1 MRVASYDEVDRDR
14 AMRLNAMAFNWLLDA
29 EKVAAIRKLDP
40 ACSDWL
46 ALYLM
51 DGQEPVAQV
60 GVCYPRLMTTEG
72 EMKAGFVWGVATRP
86 GLAHRG
92 LQKQLFGPVHER
104 MLDDGADLF
113 VLMTLRSFVAH
124 RLYEKFDYK
133 DIMPFNWSLR
143 RRRAKSKSNL
153 NVLKKQWKSKE
164 IVELYREASEGMM
177 GFSRR
182 ADDFVAIRRAWTPT
196 WLDDVCLL
204 ERRGRALG
212 YALLSKW
219 KDRLVIQE
227 ICCPE
232 ERYIPECVA
241 ALERAYDVPYIQL
254 STHTKRSTVKWA
266 EKAGL
271 TLDLGTYIVF
281 MARGARR
288 PIPKAGLERLL
299 GMDKGMFQMTD
310 LDSY

>member
-1 MRVASYDEVDRDR
+1 MRVAAYDEVDPDK
-14 AMRLNAMAFNWLLDA
+14 AMRLNAMAFNWLLDS
-29 EKVAAIRKLDP
+29 EKVAGIRKLDP

-51 DGQEPVAQV
+51 EGKEPVAQV
-60 GVCYPRLMTTEG
+60 GVCYPRIMTSEG

-86 GLAHRG
+86 GLARKG
-92 LQKQLFGPVHER
+92 YQKILFEAVHER

-124 RLYEKFDYK
+124 RLYEKFDYM
-133 DIMPFNWSLR
+133 DIVPFNWSVR
-143 RRRAKSKSNL
+143 RRGAKSKSNL
-153 NVLKKQWKSKE
+153 NVRKKQWKSRE
-164 IVELYREASEGMM
+164 IVRLYREASEGAL
-177 GFSRR
+177 GFARR

-196 WLDDVCLL
+196 WLDDACLL
-204 ERRGRALG
+204 ERGGRTVG

-219 KDRLVIQE
+219 RDRLVIQE

-232 ERYIPECVA
+232 ERNIPECVG
-241 ALERAYDVPYIQL
+241 ALERAYDVQYVQF
-254 STHTKRSTVKWA
+254 STHTKRSTIKWA
-266 EKAGL
+266 ERASL
-271 TLDLGTYIVF
+271 PLDVSTYIVF

-288 PIPKAGLERLL
+288 PISRAGLNGLL
-299 GMDKGMFQMTD
+299 GIDRGIFQMTD